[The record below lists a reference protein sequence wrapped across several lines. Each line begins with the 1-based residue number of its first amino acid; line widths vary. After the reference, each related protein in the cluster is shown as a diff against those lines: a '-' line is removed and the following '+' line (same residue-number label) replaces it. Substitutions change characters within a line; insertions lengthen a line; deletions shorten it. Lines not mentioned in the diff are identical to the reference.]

1 MSIPGG
7 SRLQF
12 FQQLST
18 LSLPGIVHYRSALR
32 VHSCSA
38 VSLETLILLRVSMAF
53 YLTKYWS
60 DTWQLNTHAY
70 KITVALRSLLKHTW
84 HKTANLSNRKLLD
97 SSNLWS
103 SETMKVRRSEIRKL
117 ISRSRLWRWHK
128 HASRVLYVGHSEA
141 IRNSNDINQL
151 INCKDNVGH
160 LLSFTTI
167 VRSSLHLFLTAKCQ
181 PFLVSCHR
189 HIL

>member
-1 MSIPGG
+1 MHNSNNVCEFSGNSYHHMSIPGG

-70 KITVALRSLLKHTW
+70 KNNCRIAFIVKTHMTQNSKFVQPENSWTVRISDRQRLSKLDEVKSVSLFPGQDFGADISTPAVYCMLATVKPY
-84 HKTANLSNRKLLD
+84 
-97 SSNLWS
+97 
-103 SETMKVRRSEIRKL
+103 VIRMT
-117 ISRSRLWRWHK
+117 S
-128 HASRVLYVGHSEA
+128 
-141 IRNSNDINQL
+141 IN
-151 INCKDNVGH
+151 
-160 LLSFTTI
+160 
-167 VRSSLHLFLTAKCQ
+167 
-181 PFLVSCHR
+181 
-189 HIL
+189 